1 MTSTRDAR
9 ALRAVYFCYLG
20 ANALVGTYW
29 PWHLDALGWSGV
41 QIGLLFS
48 VRAILM
54 TAAQPVLTG
63 WADHRGLATRTL
75 QVGLLFGVVV
85 SAFLPLAE
93 SFVLFAGLVWLA
105 APGFATV
112 IPLLDAS
119 VVQRFGT
126 KNYGRSRLWGSLG
139 YGLAALIFGRAVMG
153 LDYETAGAL
162 AVKAFVVV
170 LALASVASFAVST
183 PRRAPM
189 SREERPEVSMT
200 PALATFL
207 VVNGL
212 HWAGV
217 MVFNIYFGMLVEHR
231 EWSPA
236 LPGVAMA
243 VAIAAEVLALGAGA
257 RLLAWRP
264 ALSWLAPVFVISA
277 IRWLATAWAP
287 TPGVI
292 LVVQVLHG
300 VSFGVWFVAMMDGVS
315 RFADDDRRPT
325 LQGWVAAAVLGGGG
339 VISTALGGALMDVE
353 RVPAWLE
360 GPPFAFAAASLLE
373 LLAVLGVLAFAR
385 SWEAVESPSRPAEGA

>member
-1 MTSTRDAR
+1 
-9 ALRAVYFCYLG
+9 
-20 ANALVGTYW
+20 
-29 PWHLDALGWSGV
+29 
-41 QIGLLFS
+41 
-48 VRAILM
+48 M

-75 QVGLLFGVVV
+75 KVGLLFGVAV

-207 VVNGL
+207 VVNG
-212 HWAGV
+212 
-217 MVFNIYFGMLVEHR
+217 
-231 EWSPA
+231 
-236 LPGVAMA
+236 
-243 VAIAAEVLALGAGA
+243 
-257 RLLAWRP
+257 
-264 ALSWLAPVFVISA
+264 
-277 IRWLATAWAP
+277 
-287 TPGVI
+287 
-292 LVVQVLHG
+292 
-300 VSFGVWFVAMMDGVS
+300 
-315 RFADDDRRPT
+315 
-325 LQGWVAAAVLGGGG
+325 
-339 VISTALGGALMDVE
+339 STGRA
-353 RVPAWLE
+353 
-360 GPPFAFAAASLLE
+360 
-373 LLAVLGVLAFAR
+373 
-385 SWEAVESPSRPAEGA
+385 